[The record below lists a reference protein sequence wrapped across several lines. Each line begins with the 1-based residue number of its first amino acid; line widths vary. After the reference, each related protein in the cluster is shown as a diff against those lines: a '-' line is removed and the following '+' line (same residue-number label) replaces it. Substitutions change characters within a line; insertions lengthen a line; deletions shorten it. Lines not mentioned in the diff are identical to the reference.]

1 MALEITDAKFQA
13 DVLDSDKVTLVDFW
27 ASWCGPCKMIAP
39 VIDELATEYEGK
51 ANILKMNV
59 DDNSEVPAQYGIR
72 SIPTLLFIKGGEIV
86 DKHVGVASKAELKNK
101 LDALI

>member
-27 ASWCGPCKMIAP
+27 ASWCGPCKMIGP

-59 DDNSEVPAQYGIR
+59 DENSEVPAQYGIR

>member
-39 VIDELATEYEGK
+39 VIDELATEYDGK

-59 DDNSEVPAQYGIR
+59 DDNSEIPAQYGIR